1 MEAVQRGFEAALEQL
16 GLWGPRILVG
26 LIILLIGWVL
36 AKLLQRLVSGLAVRL
51 GFDRPFTRMAS
62 EGDMPSVPASSM
74 PSRVL
79 GVVVFWLVML
89 FTILAFLT
97 QIRLDQV
104 ALPIQS
110 LLVRIGEWLPN
121 LFAASVLALA
131 GWLVASVAAAALTKL
146 LKAARVDARLAGW
159 GVLPEEAARQGR
171 FSAIAGVIVYAFV
184 LLLFIIPAM
193 DVLGL
198 GIIAITIQNAVQM
211 IANAVPG
218 IIAAILVMAVAALI
232 AYVVRTPITR
242 LLAATG
248 VDRWGKYIGLDPAR
262 GGATVSSVAG
272 HLLFWLI
279 LLFAFP
285 AALDRMGLEP
295 IVAPL
300 RDTWSN
306 VIGVLPRLG
315 AAIGIAILAVLLARI
330 VGPLVERVLS
340 GAGFDGILGNIGLAR
355 LQSASEAEGGR
366 WLPSKIVGVAVAM
379 VIYLLLAQEALRA
392 LGLVYLAELV
402 NRIILYL
409 PNLVV
414 AVAIL
419 TIALY
424 MATFLGRLVRAAT
437 SAVTEINSELAAGA
451 TYVAIVIF
459 GTALAIA
466 QLRIGGDLVQ
476 WTVLLVVAALCLAA
490 AIALGLG
497 FKPLIE
503 RWAQTRFSRWVDR
516 QDG

>member
-1 MEAVQRGFEAALEQL
+1 MEALQRGFESALEQL
-16 GLWGPRILVG
+16 GFWGPRILIGLVVLLVG
-26 LIILLIGWVL
+26 WIL
-36 AKLLQRLVSGLAVRL
+36 AKLLQRLVSGLAVRF
-51 GFDRPFTRMAS
+51 GFDRPFTRMAG
-62 EGDMPSVPASSM
+62 EGDMPTVPPSGL

-89 FTILAFLT
+89 FAILTFLT
-97 QIRLDQV
+97 QIRLDMV
-104 ALPIQS
+104 ALPIQT
-110 LLVRIGEWLPN
+110 LLVRVGEWLPN
-121 LFAASVLALA
+121 LLAAAVLALA
-131 GWLVASVAAAALTKL
+131 GWLIASVASGVVVRL
-146 LKAARVDARLAGW
+146 LKAGRVDERLSGW
-159 GVLPEEAARQGR
+159 GAISEDAARQAR
-171 FSAIAGVIVYAFV
+171 FSGIVGAIVYAFV
-184 LLLFIIPAM
+184 LLLFVIPAM

-198 GIIAITIQNAVQM
+198 SIIAVTVQNSVQM

-218 IIAAILVMAVAALI
+218 IIAAVLVMAVAALI
-232 AYVVRTPITR
+232 AYVVRPPITR
-242 LLAATG
+242 LVAATG
-248 VDRWGKYIGLDPAR
+248 VDGWGRHIGLDPSR

-300 RDTWSN
+300 RETWSN
-306 VIGVLPRLG
+306 VIGVLPRL
-315 AAIGIAILAVLLARI
+315 AAALGIALLAVLLARI
-330 VGPLVERVLS
+330 LGPLVERVLR
-340 GAGFDGILGNIGLAR
+340 GAGFDGILGTIGLAK
-355 LQSASEAEGGR
+355 LQSASETEGGR
-366 WLPSKIVGVAVAM
+366 WLPSKVVGVAVAM

-392 LGLVYLAELV
+392 LGLVYMADLV
-402 NRIILYL
+402 NRIIVYL
-409 PNLVV
+409 PNLIV

-424 MATFLGRLVRAAT
+424 MAAFVGKLVRQAT
-437 SAVTEINSELAAGA
+437 SAVSEINSDLAAGA
-451 TYVAIVIF
+451 AYVAIVIF
-459 GTALAIA
+459 GTALALT